1 MKNVRLVLSAVGVV
15 LLTGCASTP
24 VALAPV
30 GPGPMEHAGIGS
42 RGQLLVYSA
51 WQGHF
56 EGNNPTYY
64 QHADY
69 YIYNSRGK
77 MIHHVYNAVGHYDP
91 APRLVPLP
99 VGKYLVQS
107 RAIDFGNLLVTVPVV
122 IEPGETTR
130 VRGQQLE
137 NSRGHFLRGT
147 GQHTQR
153 ASRRLAGRLR
163 CEPDAGIGRSLRTLR
178 LFNSTFMVR

>member
-130 VRGQQLE
+130 VHWTTVGKFPRAFPPRNWSAHPTGIPSAGGQTE
-137 NSRGHFLRGT
+137 VRT
-147 GQHTQR
+147 GRWHWALT
-153 ASRRLAGRLR
+153 
-163 CEPDAGIGRSLRTLR
+163 PDSPP
-178 LFNSTFMVR
+178 F